1 LYKPKNSWSGEGFL
15 LYIACASTLPSV
27 IAPSG
32 ATVKVPWGW
41 SIVDLDRLSTG
52 EKIVAG
58 SGILIFILSF
68 IPPWAKVS
76 FLGESTSFN
85 AWDGYG
91 FLIKLGILLALVAAI
106 LAIIRGFG
114 TNLSLPL
121 SAGTLYLVLAGI
133 NALCLL
139 LGVII
144 GPAGDDVIPTGV
156 DISRGFL
163 LFVGFALALVQTYG
177 AWAHRGSEPAT
188 TTTGTATPPPA
199 A

>member
-1 LYKPKNSWSGEGFL
+1 M
-15 LYIACASTLPSV
+15 
-27 IAPSG
+27 
-32 ATVKVPWGW
+32 
-41 SIVDLDRLSTG
+41 DLDRLSTG

-76 FLGESTSFN
+76 FLGTSTSFN

-106 LAIIRGFG
+106 LAILKAFG
-114 TNLSLPL
+114 TNLNLPMT
-121 SAGTLYLVLAGI
+121 AGTLYLVLAAI
-133 NALCLL
+133 NAVCLL

-144 GPAGDDVIPTGV
+144 GPAGDTDITGV
-156 DISRGFL
+156 DIDRGFL
-163 LFVGFALALVQTYG
+163 LFVGLVLALIQTYG
-177 AWAHRGSEPAT
+177 AWAHRGAEPAG
-188 TTTGTATPPPA
+188 TTGTATPPPA

>member
-1 LYKPKNSWSGEGFL
+1 M
-15 LYIACASTLPSV
+15 
-27 IAPSG
+27 
-32 ATVKVPWGW
+32 
-41 SIVDLDRLSTG
+41 DLDRLSTG

-58 SGILIFILSF
+58 SGFLLFILSF

-76 FLGESTSFN
+76 FLGTSQTFN
-85 AWDGYG
+85 AWGGFG
-91 FLIKLGILLALVAAI
+91 FLIKLGILLALVAAV
-106 LAIIRGFG
+106 LAVLKAFG
-114 TNLSLPL
+114 TNLNLPA
-121 SAGTLYLVLAGI
+121 SAGTLYLVLAAI

-144 GPAGDDVIPTGV
+144 GPAGDEVIPTGV

-177 AWAHRGSEPAT
+177 AWAHRGTEPAGAAGT
-188 TTTGTATPPPA
+188 TPPPPA

>member
-1 LYKPKNSWSGEGFL
+1 
-15 LYIACASTLPSV
+15 
-27 IAPSG
+27 
-32 ATVKVPWGW
+32 
-41 SIVDLDRLSTG
+41 VDLDRLSTG

-76 FLGESTSFN
+76 FLGSSTSFN

-106 LAIIRGFG
+106 LAILKAFG

-121 SAGTLYLVLAGI
+121 SAGTLYLVLAAI

-156 DISRGFL
+156 EISRGLL

-177 AWAHRGSEPAT
+177 AWAHRGTEPA
-188 TTTGTATPPPA
+188 GTATPTTPPPA

>member
-1 LYKPKNSWSGEGFL
+1 M
-15 LYIACASTLPSV
+15 
-27 IAPSG
+27 
-32 ATVKVPWGW
+32 
-41 SIVDLDRLSTG
+41 DLDRLSTG
-52 EKIVAG
+52 EKLVAG

-76 FLGESTSFN
+76 FLGSSTSFN

-106 LAIIRGFG
+106 LAILKAFG

-121 SAGTLYLVLAGI
+121 PAGTLYLVLAAI

-144 GPAGDDVIPTGV
+144 GPAGDEVIPSGV
-156 DISRGFL
+156 DIDRGMF
-163 LFVGFALALVQTYG
+163 LFVALALALVQTYG
-177 AWAHRGSEPAT
+177 AFAHRGSEPADT
-188 TTTGTATPPPA
+188 AGTATPPPA

>member
-1 LYKPKNSWSGEGFL
+1 M
-15 LYIACASTLPSV
+15 
-27 IAPSG
+27 
-32 ATVKVPWGW
+32 
-41 SIVDLDRLSTG
+41 DLDRLSTG

-106 LAIIRGFG
+106 LAIVKAFG
-114 TNLSLPL
+114 TNLSLPM
-121 SAGTLYLVLAGI
+121 SAGTSYLVLAAI
-133 NALCLL
+133 NAVCLL

-144 GPAGDDVIPTGV
+144 GPAGDDVIPSGIDV
-156 DISRGFL
+156 SRGLF
-163 LFVGFALALVQTYG
+163 LFVAFALALVQTYG
-177 AWAHRGSEPAT
+177 AWMHRGTEPAGAT
-188 TTTGTATPPPA
+188 TTTTPPPA

>member
-1 LYKPKNSWSGEGFL
+1 M
-15 LYIACASTLPSV
+15 
-27 IAPSG
+27 
-32 ATVKVPWGW
+32 
-41 SIVDLDRLSTG
+41 DLDRLSTG

-76 FLGESTSFN
+76 FLGSSTSFH

-91 FLIKLGILLALVAAI
+91 FLIKLGILLAGLAAVLAI
-106 LAIIRGFG
+106 LKAFG

-121 SAGTLYLVLAGI
+121 SAGTSYLVLAAI

-144 GPAGDDVIPTGV
+144 GPAGDDVIPAGIDV
-156 DISRGFL
+156 SRGLF
-163 LFVGFALALVQTYG
+163 LFVAFALALIQTYG
-177 AWAHRGSEPAT
+177 AWAHRGAEPAGAT
-188 TTTGTATPPPA
+188 TTTTTPPPA

>member
-1 LYKPKNSWSGEGFL
+1 
-15 LYIACASTLPSV
+15 
-27 IAPSG
+27 
-32 ATVKVPWGW
+32 
-41 SIVDLDRLSTG
+41 VDLDRLSTG

-76 FLGESTSFN
+76 FLGSSTSFN

-106 LAIIRGFG
+106 LAILKAFG
-114 TNLSLPL
+114 SNLNLPL
-121 SAGTLYLVLAGI
+121 GAGTLYLVLAAI

-163 LFVGFALALVQTYG
+163 LFVGLALALIQTYG
-177 AWAHRGSEPAT
+177 AWAHRGTEPAGA
-188 TTTGTATPPPA
+188 TGTPTPPPA